1 MKNLR
6 RSAPAGFAL
15 AVLAAVATGIVPE
28 FWAAL
33 LDYIGIAS
41 LVAIGLVVMTGVGGM
56 TSFGQATFVGLG
68 AYTTGVLT
76 VHLGWSPW
84 CSIFASLL
92 VTTLAAIVLGIVTVR
107 LSGHFLP
114 LGTLAWGVA
123 AFYLFGNL
131 QWLGAHDGMRGIPPL
146 RIGAHSFID
155 PREYFFFVWI
165 AVIGAAAATAN
176 LLNGRIGRAIR
187 ALRRGSTAAQAFGV
201 NVARVKLL
209 VFVYAAVLAGLAGW
223 LYAHFQ
229 RSVSPGPFGIESGIE
244 YLLMAVLGG
253 SGRILGAIIGAGGI
267 TVLQDRLQSALPWL
281 LGTSVNVEVVVFGAI
296 LVLCLQVAPQGLVPL
311 IIGPAPP
318 PRLPLPAGAELPPAP
333 SPLPD
338 ERAISG
344 GVPLLEL
351 RDVVRKFGG
360 LTALNDVNFQMHRG
374 EIVAL
379 IGPNGAGKTTL
390 FNLVSGLLP
399 ATSGEIRFR
408 GEKIA
413 GAKPQQ
419 AARRGLAR
427 TFQHAELAGEMTV
440 IENVA
445 LGAYLRGRAGA
456 VRSIVR
462 LDRDEER
469 ASFGAAQL
477 QLGRVGLHDQA
488 LQRAGALPLGQL
500 RLVEIARA
508 LCLDP
513 HLLLLDEPAA
523 GLRAGERKL
532 LAQLL
537 REIRDAGVGVLLVE
551 HDMNFVMDLAD
562 RCVVL
567 DFGTVIAE
575 GLPSAIRRDPKV
587 AEAYL
592 GVAM

>member
-1 MKNLR
+1 
-6 RSAPAGFAL
+6 
-15 AVLAAVATGIVPE
+15 
-28 FWAAL
+28 
-33 LDYIGIAS
+33 
-41 LVAIGLVVMTGVGGM
+41 
-56 TSFGQATFVGLG
+56 
-68 AYTTGVLT
+68 
-76 VHLGWSPW
+76 
-84 CSIFASLL
+84 
-92 VTTLAAIVLGIVTVR
+92 
-107 LSGHFLP
+107 
-114 LGTLAWGVA
+114 
-123 AFYLFGNL
+123 
-131 QWLGAHDGMRGIPPL
+131 
-146 RIGAHSFID
+146 
-155 PREYFFFVWI
+155 
-165 AVIGAAAATAN
+165 
-176 LLNGRIGRAIR
+176 
-187 ALRRGSTAAQAFGV
+187 
-201 NVARVKLL
+201 
-209 VFVYAAVLAGLAGW
+209 
-223 LYAHFQ
+223 
-229 RSVSPGPFGIESGIE
+229 
-244 YLLMAVLGG
+244 
-253 SGRILGAIIGAGGI
+253 
-267 TVLQDRLQSALPWL
+267 LPWL